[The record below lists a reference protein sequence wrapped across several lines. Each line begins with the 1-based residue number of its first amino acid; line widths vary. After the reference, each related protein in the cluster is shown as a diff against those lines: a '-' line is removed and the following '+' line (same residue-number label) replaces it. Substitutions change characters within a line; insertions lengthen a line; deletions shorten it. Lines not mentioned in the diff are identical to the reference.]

1 MHHSGFAHLHVHSEY
16 SLLDGAC
23 RLSDLVERARVLKMP
38 ALAVTDHGFM
48 GGALDFYQKA
58 MAGGVKPIIGQE
70 MYIAPGSRTD
80 RKTAGIKDASFHI
93 LLLAKDLEGYR
104 NLLIL
109 SSRAHLEGFYYK
121 PRIDRELL
129 SSMSR
134 GLVGAS
140 ACLKGE
146 IAALILRGD
155 VAGAERVAGEYKEI
169 FAPGD
174 FYLEVHNHGLEE
186 QARVNRELPGIA
198 RRVGLPLLA
207 TNDVHYMRREDSLAH
222 EVLLCIQTGK
232 TLLDEQRMKLTT
244 DDFFF
249 KSQEEMAVALAE
261 FPEALSRTIEVVEKC
276 TLELNFKDEKGV
288 QIYRIPE
295 YQPPGGKE
303 RMGYLRELCHAGI
316 ARRYPGTP
324 PEVMQRLERELKVIE
339 RMHFAS
345 YFLIVWDFINWARRQ
360 DIPVGPGRGS
370 AAGSIAAYAL
380 EITDIDPL
388 KYNLLFERFLNPSR
402 VTMPD
407 MDIDFCYDRRG
418 EMIGYV
424 SGRYGHENVA
434 QIITFGR
441 MKAKAVIRDVG
452 RVLGMPYG
460 EVDAIAKLVPAD
472 PKITLAEAIET
483 EPELKRLKEK
493 NPQVQRL
500 MSLAFSLEGLARNAS
515 THAAGVVIADR
526 PLTEYL
532 PLCRGTNDEPITQY
546 AMKSVEEIGLLKMD
560 FLGLRTLTVLHNAL
574 QIIERTR
581 GVKISWETVPLDD
594 RPTFDLLNRADT
606 VGVFQLES
614 AGMRD
619 LSKKIGLD
627 RFEDLIALLALFR
640 PGPMRMLDDY
650 VRRKHGETKIVYLHP
665 GLEPILKDTY
675 GVMLYQEQVI
685 QIAHEIAGFTLAQA
699 DNLRRIMGKKIG
711 EQMEKQQE
719 AFVRGAVKKGVRKAV
734 AEQIFEMV
742 SRFAEY
748 GFNKSHSAAY
758 ALIAYRTAYLKANYP
773 VEYMAALLSSEINN
787 TDKIAEYIAECASM
801 GIKILPPDVNESF
814 ARFTVVGGAIRFGL
828 AAVKNVG
835 GGAVESI
842 LATRGKDGRFASIYD
857 FACRVDARLVNKKVI
872 ESLICGGAFDS
883 LGFRRA
889 QLTACVERAM
899 ERAVEALR
907 DRKQGQG
914 SFFDVLEGPRAENG
928 AGEAMPD
935 VPEWPEN
942 QLLAQEKALLGFYV
956 SGHPLARFG
965 AEIKK
970 FATASTAT
978 LAGLKDGATVKLGGI
993 IAKLRITYTRRKNEK
1008 MAVATL
1014 EDLEGTVELLLVPR
1028 VYEKASLLIVEE
1040 AALLVTGKVVVEGDN
1055 PKVIASEVMP
1065 LEEAQ
1070 QRCTA
1075 AMYVTVYLSDVEHG
1089 KLDELKKLF
1098 ETSPGTCPVFLDF
1111 ASPTGERVLMK
1122 AGRQFRVTP
1131 SPELVQS
1138 VETMLGESSVRL
1150 TA

>member
-1 MHHSGFAHLHVHSEY
+1 MHHSQFAHLHVHSEY

-23 RLSDLVERARVLKMP
+23 RLPDLIERARELKMP
-38 ALAVTDHGFM
+38 ALALTDHGFM
-48 GGALDFYQKA
+48 GGALEFYGKA

-70 MYIAPGSRTD
+70 MYIAPGSRID
-80 RKTAGIKDASFHI
+80 RKTSGIKDASFHI

-104 NLLIL
+104 NLLTL

-129 SSMSR
+129 ASMSG

-146 IAALILRGD
+146 IAALILKGD
-155 VAGAERVAGEYKEI
+155 TAGAGRVAGEFKEI

-186 QARVNRELPGIA
+186 QKRVNRELPGIA

-222 EVLLCIQTGK
+222 EVLLCVQTGK
-232 TLLDEQRMKLTT
+232 TLLDEHRMKFSTGE
-244 DDFFF
+244 FYF
-249 KSQEEMAVALAE
+249 KSQQEMAAALGEFPDALA
-261 FPEALSRTIEVVEKC
+261 RTIEVVEKC
-276 TLELNFKDEKGV
+276 TLELNFKDEKGE

-295 YQPPGGKE
+295 YQTPGGKG
-303 RMGYLRELCHAGI
+303 RMEYLRELCHAGI
-316 ARRYPGTP
+316 ARRYPGAP
-324 PEVMQRLERELKVIE
+324 PEVMQRLDRELKVIE
-339 RMHFAS
+339 RMNFES
-345 YFLIVWDFINWARRQ
+345 YFLIVWDFISWARRQ

-388 KYNLLFERFLNPSR
+388 KYNLLFERFLNPNR

-418 EMIGYV
+418 ELIGYV
-424 SGRYGHENVA
+424 SDRYGHENVA

-460 EVDAIAKLVPAD
+460 EVDAIAKLVPND

-493 NPQVQRL
+493 NPQVARL
-500 MSLAFSLEGLARNAS
+500 MGLAFSLEGLARNAS
-515 THAAGVVIADR
+515 THAAGVVIGDR
-526 PLTEYL
+526 PLIEYL

-574 QIIERTR
+574 KIIARTR
-581 GVKISWETVPLDD
+581 GVQLSWETVPLDD

-650 VRRKHGETKIVYLHP
+650 VRRKHGQTKIAYNHP
-665 GLEPILKDTY
+665 ALEPILRDTY

-685 QIAHEIAGFTLAQA
+685 QIAHEIAGFTMPQA
-699 DNLRRIMGKKIG
+699 DNLRRIMGKKIV

-719 AFVRGAVKKGVRKAV
+719 AFVRGAVKKGIKKAV
-734 AEQIFEMV
+734 AEGIFDLV
-742 SRFAEY
+742 ARFAEY

-773 VEYMAALLSSEINN
+773 VEYMASLLSREINN
-787 TDKIAEYIAECASM
+787 PDKI
-801 GIKILPPDVNESF
+801 
-814 ARFTVVGGAIRFGL
+814 
-828 AAVKNVG
+828 
-835 GGAVESI
+835 
-842 LATRGKDGRFASIYD
+842 
-857 FACRVDARLVNKKVI
+857 
-872 ESLICGGAFDS
+872 
-883 LGFRRA
+883 
-889 QLTACVERAM
+889 
-899 ERAVEALR
+899 
-907 DRKQGQG
+907 
-914 SFFDVLEGPRAENG
+914 
-928 AGEAMPD
+928 
-935 VPEWPEN
+935 
-942 QLLAQEKALLGFYV
+942 
-956 SGHPLARFG
+956 
-965 AEIKK
+965 
-970 FATASTAT
+970 
-978 LAGLKDGATVKLGGI
+978 
-993 IAKLRITYTRRKNEK
+993 
-1008 MAVATL
+1008 
-1014 EDLEGTVELLLVPR
+1014 
-1028 VYEKASLLIVEE
+1028 
-1040 AALLVTGKVVVEGDN
+1040 
-1055 PKVIASEVMP
+1055 
-1065 LEEAQ
+1065 
-1070 QRCTA
+1070 
-1075 AMYVTVYLSDVEHG
+1075 
-1089 KLDELKKLF
+1089 
-1098 ETSPGTCPVFLDF
+1098 
-1111 ASPTGERVLMK
+1111 
-1122 AGRQFRVTP
+1122 
-1131 SPELVQS
+1131 
-1138 VETMLGESSVRL
+1138 
-1150 TA
+1150 

>member
-1 MHHSGFAHLHVHSEY
+1 MQHAQFAHLHVHSEY

-23 RLSDLVERARVLKMP
+23 RLTDLVERARALRMP
-38 ALAVTDHGFM
+38 ALALTDHGFM
-48 GGALDFYQKA
+48 GGALEFYRKA

-70 MYIAPGSRTD
+70 MYVAPGSRLE
-80 RKTAGIKDASFHI
+80 RKASGGKDASFHL
-93 LLLAKDLEGYR
+93 LLLAKDLDGYR
-104 NLLIL
+104 NLLAL

-121 PRIDRELL
+121 PRIDKELL
-129 SSMSR
+129 ASMSR

-146 IAALILRGD
+146 IAARILRGD
-155 VAGAERVAGEYKEI
+155 AAGAERAAGEFRDI

-174 FYLEVHNHGLEE
+174 FYLEVHNHGIEE
-186 QARVNRELPGIA
+186 QARVNRELAGIS
-198 RRVGLPLLA
+198 RRLGLPLLA
-207 TNDVHYMRREDSLAH
+207 TNDVHYMRRDDSLAH
-222 EVLLCIQTGK
+222 DVLLCIQTGK
-232 TLLDEQRMKLTT
+232 TLNDAQRMRLSTGE
-244 DDFFF
+244 FYF
-249 KSQEEMAVALAE
+249 KSQEEMAAALEE
-261 FPEALSRTIEVVEKC
+261 FPDALRRTIEVAEKC
-276 TLELNFKDEKGV
+276 ALELDFKDEKGE

-295 YQPPGGKE
+295 YRPPDGKGG
-303 RMGYLRELCHAGI
+303 MQYLRELCDEGI
-316 ARRYPGTP
+316 RRRYPNP
-324 PEVMQRLERELKVIE
+324 SPAVLQRLERELKVIE
-339 RMHFAS
+339 RMNFAS

-360 DIPVGPGRGS
+360 EIPVGPGRGS

-380 EITDIDPL
+380 GITDIDPL
-388 KYNLLFERFLNPSR
+388 RYQLLFERFLNPAR
-402 VTMPD
+402 VSMPD
-407 MDIDFCYDRRG
+407 MDIDFCFDRRG
-418 EMIGYV
+418 ELLGYV
-424 SGRYGHENVA
+424 SERYGHENVA

-452 RVLGMPYG
+452 RVLGMPYS

-472 PKITLAEAIET
+472 PKISLAEAIET
-483 EPELKRLKEK
+483 EPALKRLKE
-493 NPQVQRL
+493 NDPNVARL
-500 MSLAFSLEGLARNAS
+500 MDLAFSIEGLARNAS

-526 PLTEYL
+526 PLIDYL

-574 QIIERTR
+574 KIIERTR
-581 GVKISWETVPLDD
+581 GVKLTWDAVPLDD

-606 VGVFQLES
+606 MGVFQLES
-614 AGMRD
+614 GGMRD

-650 VRRKHGETKIVYLHP
+650 VRRKHGQTKISYVHP

-685 QIAHEIAGFTLAQA
+685 QIAHEIAGFTLPQA
-699 DNLRRIMGKKIG
+699 DNLRRIMGKKIV

-773 VEYMAALLSSEINN
+773 VEYMAALLSSELNN
-787 TDKIAEYIAECASM
+787 TDKIAEYIAECVRM

-814 ARFTVVGGAIRFGL
+814 ARFTVVGNAIRFGL

-835 GGAVESI
+835 AGAVDSI
-842 LATRGKDGRFASIYD
+842 LAARTRGGPFTSLYD
-857 FACRVDARLVNKKVI
+857 FVCRVDARLVNKKVI
-872 ESLICGGAFDS
+872 ESLICGGAFDG

-889 QLTACVERAM
+889 RLMGVVERAID
-899 ERAVEALR
+899 RATEVQR

-914 SFFDVLEGPRAENG
+914 SFFDLLAGGPGACAEN
-928 AGEAMPD
+928 EEMPD

-956 SGHPLARFG
+956 SGHPLARYG
-965 AEIKK
+965 SEIER
-970 FATASTAT
+970 FATASTAK
-978 LAGLKDGATVKLGGI
+978 LAGLKNGATVKLGGI
-993 IAKLRITYTRRKNEK
+993 IAKLRIAFTHKKNEK
-1008 MAVATL
+1008 MAVAVF
-1014 EDLEGTVELLLVPR
+1014 EDLEGTVELLFYPR
-1028 VYEKASLLIVEE
+1028 VYAKVAALVAEE
-1040 AALLVTGKVVVEGDN
+1040 AALLVTGKLEMEDDN
-1055 PKVIASEVMP
+1055 PKIVA
-1065 LEEAQ
+1065 EEAIPLAEAQ
-1070 QRCTA
+1070 ERCAA
-1075 AMYVTVYLSDVEHG
+1075 AMYVMVHLSDIEHG
-1089 KLDELKKLF
+1089 KLDGLKRLL
-1098 ETSPGTCPVFLDF
+1098 ESAPGSCPVFLDF
-1111 ASPTGERVLMK
+1111 SAPTGERVLMK
-1122 AGRQFRVTP
+1122 TGRQFRVSP
-1131 SPELVQS
+1131 SPELVRS
-1138 VETMLGESSVRL
+1138 VEEILGESTVRL